1 MDPDQAP
8 ARRRQ
13 RSAAAVVA
21 VLIVCGLL
29 VGLYLADRGEH
40 RAAPP
45 APAPS
50 APESSGAPVGSAAS
64 ATSAAPGPAPERI
77 VLERAPQGKVQV
89 IDLDLPSGRSQLTTD
104 EEWQQRADGDRA
116 HIDLLMVDAA
126 TAEFEVPSGNGRIGG
141 VLAPYGPVTR
151 ETCLRAANSGSL
163 TRFRVGTGD
172 RSSLASI
179 GLQRGSA
186 ICVVTD
192 SRQLVQLSVTDQ
204 TFDNAKINTTGR
216 LTVAVTVLGPVAD

>member
-21 VLIVCGLL
+21 VLIGCGLL
-29 VGLYLADRGEH
+29 AGLYLADRGEH

-45 APAPS
+45 APAPG
-50 APESSGAPVGSAAS
+50 APENSGAPAGS
-64 ATSAAPGPAPERI
+64 ATSAAPGPALERI

-126 TAEFEVPSGNGRIGG
+126 TAEFEVPSGDGRIGG
-141 VLAPYGPVTR
+141 VLAPNWPVTR

-172 RSSLASI
+172 RSSLASL

-216 LTVAVTVLGPVAD
+216 LTVAVTPLGPVTD

>member
-1 MDPDQAP
+1 MDAERAP
-8 ARRRQ
+8 ARGRG

-21 VLIVCGLL
+21 VLTVCGLL
-29 VGLYLADRGEH
+29 VGLYLADGGEH

-45 APAPS
+45 APAPG
-50 APESSGAPVGSAAS
+50 APESSGAP
-64 ATSAAPGPAPERI
+64 ATSAAPSPAPERI

-116 HIDLLMVDAA
+116 HVDLLMVDAA
-126 TAEFEVPSGNGRIGG
+126 TAEFEIPAGNGRTGG
-141 VLAPYGPVTR
+141 VLGPNWPVTR

-163 TRFRVGTGD
+163 TRFRVGTAD

-179 GLQRGSA
+179 NLQRGSA

-216 LTVAVTVLGPVAD
+216 LTVAVTPLGPVAD

>member
-1 MDPDQAP
+1 MDVEQAP
-8 ARRRQ
+8 ARRRG

-21 VLIVCGLL
+21 ALIVCGLPL
-29 VGLYLADRGEH
+29 GLYLADRGEH

-45 APAPS
+45 APAPG
-50 APESSGAPVGSAAS
+50 APESSGAP
-64 ATSAAPGPAPERI
+64 ATSAAPSPAPERI
-77 VLERAPQGKVQV
+77 VLERAPQGEVQV

-104 EEWQQRADGDRA
+104 EEWRQRADGDRA

-126 TAEFEVPSGNGRIGG
+126 TAEFEIPSGSGRIGG
-141 VLAPYGPVTR
+141 VLGPNWPVTR

-163 TRFRVGTGD
+163 TRFRVGTAD
-172 RSSLASI
+172 RSALASI

-204 TFDNAKINTTGR
+204 TFDNAKINTIGR
-216 LTVAVTVLGPVAD
+216 LTVAVTPLGPVAD

>member
-8 ARRRQ
+8 ARGRR
-13 RSAAAVVA
+13 RSAAAAVA

-40 RAAPP
+40 RAASP
-45 APAPS
+45 APVPAPS
-50 APESSGAPVGSAAS
+50 APESSGAPAGS

-141 VLAPYGPVTR
+141 VLAPNWPVTR

-216 LTVAVTVLGPVAD
+216 LTVTVTLLGPVTD